1 MKKAISL
8 LLALTLLLALAA
20 CSGDAS
26 EGTAAPE
33 TTETEAPAAPADTA
47 EVPEE
52 APADEA
58 PAADEPAAEAPAAGE
73 AADEA
78 PAEEPAA
85 EAPAATQLALGGT
98 ASLEGVTADLAITE
112 FQHGETL
119 GSGISVS
126 SHNEN
131 NEYFW
136 LAGTLTNTGT
146 ETLSGFSIDAMVTIV
161 FDDTY
166 TYEGEFLMMDDIGPF
181 AAADVYFWA
190 DVPPAML
197 ENYGTVKVQFAYN
210 DGFAEYDWAANDY
223 ERTLDGYDHVCEMQ

>member
-1 MKKAISL
+1 M
-8 LLALTLLLALAA
+8 
-20 CSGDAS
+20 
-26 EGTAAPE
+26 
-33 TTETEAPAAPADTA
+33 
-47 EVPEE
+47 
-52 APADEA
+52 
-58 PAADEPAAEAPAAGE
+58 
-73 AADEA
+73 
-78 PAEEPAA
+78 
-85 EAPAATQLALGGT
+85 
-98 ASLEGVTADLAITE
+98 
-112 FQHGETL
+112 
-119 GSGISVS
+119 S

-131 NEYFW
+131 NEHFW

-223 ERTLDGYDHVCEMQ
+223 EKTLDGYDHICEMQ